1 MRPSQIILR
10 VSLTAMIAAVPV
22 VATAQQPGR
31 GAASRPPAQ
40 IQTQTQTQ
48 TQTHTPEPDAKRAPS
63 SIDPDGSRMKWLLN
77 AWAKQSE
84 KLKTLAVSIYRV
96 DRDFRWKD
104 EVHYEGSAYFQSP
117 GLAYL
122 DFSRLKLAE
131 NDKKQLVPVPDP
143 KKPGAR
149 LKTHTETIIC
159 SNDAVWQYLY
169 EGKQIYVFPLA
180 KGERQ
185 RALDEG
191 PLPFLFNMKADE
203 AESRYAMTLDKENA
217 NFYLVRVIPK
227 LQGDRETFKMAL
239 LTLDKKFL
247 LPAQIALISPDGKST
262 RVFYLDNQ
270 RPNKP
275 IDEKY
280 FKGGV
285 YKNWQVVRNPT
296 AEMPRQG
303 NAGPRPDAPARR

>member
-1 MRPSQIILR
+1 MRPSRIILR

-22 VATAQQPGR
+22 AATAQQPAR
-31 GAASRPPAQ
+31 GTASRPPAQ
-40 IQTQTQTQ
+40 TP
-48 TQTHTPEPDAKRAPS
+48 THLPEPAAKRAPAA
-63 SIDPDGSRMKWLLN
+63 IDPDGSRMKWLLN

-96 DRDFRWKD
+96 DRDIRWGD

-159 SNDAVWQYLY
+159 SNDAVWQYLH
-169 EGKQIYVFPLA
+169 EGKQIYIFPLA

-203 AESRYAMTLDKENA
+203 AEARYSMTLDKENA

-227 LQGDRETFKMAL
+227 LQGDRETFKMAF

-247 LPAQIALISPDGKST
+247 LPSQIALISPDGKSS
-262 RVFYLDNQ
+262 RVFFLDNQ

-275 IDEKY
+275 IEEKY

-303 NAGPRPDAPARR
+303 NAGPRPDNPARR